1 MDNAFDSTKHQPL
14 ERGSAKSG
22 SAMPAR
28 RDAPKLKLADRLQ
41 HWLPKIVL
49 APTLVITVVCIY
61 GYIIWTGALSL
72 TNSRFLPSF
81 NFTGFGQYAKL
92 MENDRWITS
101 ITNLGIFGL
110 LFLAIVIVLG
120 VGLAIFLDQ
129 NIRSEGVIRSIYLY
143 PMALSFI
150 VTGTAWKWILN
161 PGLGIEKMVRDWGFT
176 DFKFDW
182 IVDSDMVVYTLV
194 IAAVWQ
200 SSGFV
205 MAMFLAGL
213 RGIDSSIIK
222 AAQIDGASLPRIYWS
237 IVLPCLR
244 PVFFSAVII
253 TSHIAIKSFD
263 LVTALTAGG
272 PGYSSDLPALFMY
285 AYSFTR
291 GQTALGSA
299 SAMMMLAGILAILV
313 PYLYSE
319 LREKKS

>member
-1 MDNAFDSTKHQPL
+1 MERIVTISTT
-14 ERGSAKSG
+14 RS
-22 SAMPAR
+22 
-28 RDAPKLKLADRLQ
+28 APKKSFADRLQ
-41 HWLPKIVL
+41 NWLPKIVL
-49 APTLVITVVCIY
+49 APTMLVTVVCIY
-61 GYIIWTGALSL
+61 GYIFWTAALSM

-81 NFTGFGQYAKL
+81 KFVGFAQYEKL

-101 ITNLGIFGL
+101 ITNLAIFGV
-110 LFLAIVIVLG
+110 LFLIIAIALG
-120 VGLAIFLDQ
+120 VFLAIFLDQ
-129 NIRSEGVIRSIYLY
+129 NIRQEGAIRTIYLY

-161 PGLGIEKMVRDWGFT
+161 PGLGIEKMVHDWGFT

-182 IVDSDMVVYTLV
+182 LVNSEMSIYTLV
-194 IAAVWQ
+194 IAAIWQ

-222 AAQIDGASLPRIYWS
+222 AAQIDGASLPKIYLK
-237 IVLPCLR
+237 IILPCLR
-244 PVFFSAVII
+244 PVVFSAVII

-263 LVTALTAGG
+263 LVTALTSGG

-285 AYSFTR
+285 SHTFTR
-291 GQTALGSA
+291 GQIGLGSA
-299 SAMMMLAGILAILV
+299 SAMVMLAGILAILV

-319 LREKKS
+319 LREKK

>member
-1 MDNAFDSTKHQPL
+1 M
-14 ERGSAKSG
+14 ERALNSPNTPPVPTRSF
-22 SAMPAR
+22 S
-28 RDAPKLKLADRLQ
+28 DRLQ

-49 APTLVITVVCIY
+49 APSMLVVLVCIY
-61 GYIIWTGALSL
+61 GYIFWTAFLSM
-72 TNSRFLPSF
+72 TNSRFLPSYKF
-81 NFTGFGQYAKL
+81 VGFAQYEKL
-92 MENDRWITS
+92 MDNDRWMTS
-101 ITNLGIFGL
+101 IINLGIFGVMFIL
-110 LFLAIVIVLG
+110 IAIFLG
-120 VGLAIFLDQ
+120 VALAIFLDQ
-129 NIRSEGVIRSIYLY
+129 NIRQEGAIRTIYLY

-161 PGLGIEKMVRDWGFT
+161 PGLGIEKLMHDWGFT
-176 DFKFDW
+176 DFTFDW
-182 IVDSDMVVYTLV
+182 IVDSEMVVYTLV

-222 AAQIDGASLPRIYWS
+222 AAQIDGANLPTIY
-237 IVLPCLR
+237 IKIILPCLR

-285 AYSFTR
+285 AHSFTR
-291 GQTALGSA
+291 GQIGLGAA

>member
-1 MDNAFDSTKHQPL
+1 MEYILTSPNSPPV
-14 ERGSAKSG
+14 AKRSF
-22 SAMPAR
+22 S
-28 RDAPKLKLADRLQ
+28 DRLQ
-41 HWLPKIVL
+41 NWLPKIVL
-49 APTLVITVVCIY
+49 APSMLVVIVCIY
-61 GYIIWTGALSL
+61 GYIFWTAFLSM
-72 TNSRFLPSF
+72 TNSRFLPTYKF
-81 NFTGFGQYAKL
+81 VGFAQYEKL
-92 MENDRWITS
+92 MDNDRWTTS
-101 ITNLGIFGL
+101 IINLGIFGVMFIL
-110 LFLAIVIVLG
+110 IAILLG
-120 VGLAIFLDQ
+120 VALAIFLDQ
-129 NIRSEGVIRSIYLY
+129 NIRQEGAIRTIYLY

-161 PGLGIEKMVRDWGFT
+161 PGLGIEKMMHDWGYTNFT
-176 DFKFDW
+176 FDW
-182 IVDSDMVVYTLV
+182 IVDSEMVVYTLV

-213 RGIDSSIIK
+213 RGIDNSIIK
-222 AAQIDGASLPRIYWS
+222 AAQIDGASLPTIYFRI
-237 IVLPCLR
+237 IMPCLR

-285 AYSFTR
+285 AHSFTR
-291 GQTALGSA
+291 GQIGLGAA
-299 SAMMMLAGILAILV
+299 SAMMMLGGILAILV

>member
-1 MDNAFDSTKHQPL
+1 MD
-14 ERGSAKSG
+14 
-22 SAMPAR
+22 
-28 RDAPKLKLADRLQ
+28 
-41 HWLPKIVL
+41 
-49 APTLVITVVCIY
+49 
-61 GYIIWTGALSL
+61 
-72 TNSRFLPSF
+72 
-81 NFTGFGQYAKL
+81 
-92 MENDRWITS
+92 NDRWITS
-101 ITNLGIFGL
+101 ISNLGIFGL
-110 LFLAIVIVLG
+110 LFMLVAIGLG
-120 VGLAIFLDQ
+120 VGLAILLDQ
-129 NIRSEGVIRSIYLY
+129 NIRQEGAIRTIYLY

-161 PGLGIEKMVRDWGFT
+161 PGLGIEKLMHDWGFT

-182 IVDSDMVVYTLV
+182 LVDSDMAVYTLV

-222 AAQIDGASLPRIYWS
+222 AAQIDGANLPTIYVK
-237 IVLPCLR
+237 IILPCLR

-263 LVTALTAGG
+263 LVTAMTAGG

-285 AYSFTR
+285 AHSFTR
-291 GQTALGSA
+291 GQIGLGAA

>member
-1 MDNAFDSTKHQPL
+1 MEHVLTESTPKPTRSQP
-14 ERGSAKSG
+14 
-22 SAMPAR
+22 
-28 RDAPKLKLADRLQ
+28 APKPSFADRLQ

-49 APTLVITVVCIY
+49 APTALVTVVCIY
-61 GYIIWTGALSL
+61 GYIFWTAALSF
-72 TNSRFLPSF
+72 TTSRFLPSF
-81 NFTGFGQYAKL
+81 NCVGLTQYEKL
-92 MENDRWITS
+92 MDNDRWITS
-101 ITNLGIFGL
+101 ITNLGLFGF
-110 LFLAIVIVLG
+110 LFMAIAILLG
-120 VGLAIFLDQ
+120 VGLAVLLDQ
-129 NIRSEGVIRSIYLY
+129 NIRQEGAIRTIYLY

-161 PGLGIEKMVRDWGFT
+161 PGLGIEKLMQDWGFT

-182 IVDSDMVVYTLV
+182 LVDSEMSVYTLV
-194 IAAVWQ
+194 IAALWQ

-222 AAQIDGASLPRIYWS
+222 AAQIDGASLPTIYLK
-237 IVLPCLR
+237 IILPCLR
-244 PVFFSAVII
+244 PVVFSAVII

-263 LVTALTAGG
+263 LVTAMTAGG

-285 AYSFTR
+285 AHSFTR
-291 GQTALGSA
+291 GQIGLGAA

>member
-1 MDNAFDSTKHQPL
+1 
-14 ERGSAKSG
+14 
-22 SAMPAR
+22 
-28 RDAPKLKLADRLQ
+28 
-41 HWLPKIVL
+41 
-49 APTLVITVVCIY
+49 
-61 GYIIWTGALSL
+61 
-72 TNSRFLPSF
+72 
-81 NFTGFGQYAKL
+81 
-92 MENDRWITS
+92 
-101 ITNLGIFGL
+101 TNLGIFGL
-110 LFLAIVIVLG
+110 MFMLIAIVLG
-120 VGLAIFLDQ
+120 VGLAILLDQ
-129 NIRSEGVIRSIYLY
+129 NIRQEGAIRTIYLY

-161 PGLGIEKMVRDWGFT
+161 PGLGIEKLMHDWGFT
-176 DFKFDW
+176 GFEFNW
-182 IVDSDMVVYTLV
+182 LVDQDMSIYTLV

-222 AAQIDGASLPRIYWS
+222 AAQIDGASMPVIYWK

-285 AYSFTR
+285 AHSFTR
-291 GQTALGSA
+291 GQVGLGAA
-299 SAMMMLAGILAILV
+299 SAIMMLAGVLAILV

>member
-1 MDNAFDSTKHQPL
+1 MEHIL
-14 ERGSAKSG
+14 SG
-22 SAMPAR
+22 PTSKI
-28 RDAPKLKLADRLQ
+28 APKPSLADRLQ
-41 HWLPKIVL
+41 HWLPKLVL
-49 APTLVITVVCIY
+49 APTMLVTVVCIY
-61 GYIIWTGALSL
+61 GFIFWTAVLSM

-81 NFTGFGQYAKL
+81 KFVGFDQYAKL
-92 MENDRWITS
+92 MENDRWVTS
-101 ITNLGIFGL
+101 ITNLGIFGV
-110 LFLAIVIVLG
+110 LFIAIAIVLG
-120 VGLAIFLDQ
+120 VSLAILLDQ
-129 NIRSEGVIRSIYLY
+129 NIRQEGAIRTIYLY

-161 PGLGIEKMVRDWGFT
+161 PGLGIEKLLNDWGWT
-176 DFKFDW
+176 TFKFDW
-182 IVDSDMVVYTLV
+182 LVNSEMSVYTLV

-222 AAQIDGASLPRIYWS
+222 AAQIDGASLPTIYWK
-237 IVLPCLR
+237 IILPCLR

-263 LVTALTAGG
+263 LVTAMTAGG

-285 AYSFTR
+285 AHSFTR
-291 GQTALGSA
+291 GQIGLGAA
-299 SAMMMLAGILAILV
+299 SAMMMLGGILAILV

-319 LREKKS
+319 LREKRT

>member
-1 MDNAFDSTKHQPL
+1 MNRMEHVLTQSKMT
-14 ERGSAKSG
+14 SA
-22 SAMPAR
+22 PNVR
-28 RDAPKLKLADRLQ
+28 FADKLQ

-49 APTLVITVVCIY
+49 APTMLVTVVCIY
-61 GYIIWTGALSL
+61 GYIFWTAALSM

-81 NFTGFGQYAKL
+81 NFVGFAQYEKL
-92 MENDRWITS
+92 MENDRWVTS
-101 ITNLGIFGL
+101 ITNLAIFGV
-110 LFLAIVIVLG
+110 LFMLVAIALG
-120 VGLAIFLDQ
+120 VGLAILLDQ
-129 NIRSEGVIRSIYLY
+129 NIRHEGAIRTIYLY

-161 PGLGIEKMVRDWGFT
+161 PGLGLEKLMHDWGFSQ
-176 DFKFDW
+176 FSFDW
-182 IVDSDMVVYTLV
+182 LVNSDMSVYTLV

-213 RGIDSSIIK
+213 RGIDSSIIQ
-222 AAQIDGASLPRIYWS
+222 AAKMDGASLPAIYWK
-237 IVLPCLR
+237 IILPCLR
-244 PVFFSAVII
+244 PVFFSSVII

-263 LVTALTAGG
+263 LVTAMTAGG

-285 AYSFTR
+285 ASSFTR
-291 GQTALGSA
+291 GQIGLGAA

>member
-1 MDNAFDSTKHQPL
+1 MEPIVNTSKSK
-14 ERGSAKSG
+14 SA
-22 SAMPAR
+22 PA
-28 RDAPKLKLADRLQ
+28 PTLADRLQ
-41 HWLPKIVL
+41 RFLPKLVM
-49 APTLVITVVCIY
+49 APTMLVTVVCIY
-61 GYIIWTGALSL
+61 GYIFWTAALSL

-81 NFTGFGQYAKL
+81 NFAGWVQYQKL

-101 ITNLGIFGL
+101 ITNLAIFGL
-110 LFLAIVIVLG
+110 LFMLIALVLG
-120 VGLAIFLDQ
+120 VGLAILLDQ
-129 NIRSEGVIRSIYLY
+129 NIRQEGAIRTIYLY

-161 PGLGIEKMVRDWGFT
+161 PGLGIEKLMHDWGFSQ
-176 DFKFDW
+176 FRFDW
-182 IVDSDMVVYTLV
+182 LVDSDMAVYTLV

-200 SSGFV
+200 SSGFI

-213 RGIDSSIIK
+213 RGIDASIIK
-222 AAQIDGASLPRIYWS
+222 AAQIDGASLPTIYWK
-237 IVLPCLR
+237 IILPCLR

-263 LVTALTAGG
+263 LVTAMTAGG

-285 AYSFTR
+285 AHSFTR
-291 GQTALGSA
+291 GQIGLGAA
-299 SAMMMLAGILAILV
+299 SAMMMLAGILASLV